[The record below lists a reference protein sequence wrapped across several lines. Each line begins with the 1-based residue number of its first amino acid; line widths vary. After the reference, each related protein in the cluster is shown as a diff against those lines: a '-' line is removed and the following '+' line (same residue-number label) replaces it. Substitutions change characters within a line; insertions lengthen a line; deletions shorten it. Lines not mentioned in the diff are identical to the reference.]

1 MPRIVYVSW
10 PPKEITGGI
19 KAAYQHVELLVEGG
33 MDAVVATP
41 DGSGPDWFETAATS
55 IAFDTIR
62 GDDVVVLPENNEQYL
77 ASFAS
82 RAQPKAVFCQ
92 NPYLAH
98 RGVGKRLSYADY
110 GVSHI
115 LCPSHT
121 AVQFCMRR
129 FPGVKVGYT
138 PYFIDHA
145 RFAFRSEKM
154 LQVAVVPRKRMT
166 EVGAIA
172 DLLRAWHPQLGQIP
186 WVSLHGVSELQVAE
200 GMGRSAIFL
209 SLARL
214 EAHGMTALEAM
225 ACGCIVA
232 GFTGVYGGNDSAT
245 AKNGFWAQEDDV
257 FGCAEQLAHAIR
269 LVQSGSD
276 AFQTMVEEGRRT
288 AWEYRREE
296 SARRL
301 LGFWKSAFQDLSL
314 RA

>member
-33 MDAVVATP
+33 MEAAVATP
-41 DGSGPDWFETAATS
+41 DGDGPDWFDTTAKSIPFDS
-55 IAFDTIR
+55 IAA
-62 GDDVVVLPENNEQYL
+62 DDVVVLPENHEGYL
-77 ASFAS
+77 TLFAS
-82 RAQPKAVFCQ
+82 RGQPKAVFCQ
-92 NPYLAH
+92 NPYQVH
-98 RGVGKRLSYADY
+98 RGVGARRSYADY
-110 GVSHI
+110 GVSHV
-115 LCPSHT
+115 LCASHT

-129 FPGVKVGYT
+129 FPGMKVGYT
-138 PYFIDHA
+138 PYFIDHT

-172 DLLRAWHPQLGQIP
+172 DLLRAWHPELGVIP
-186 WVSLHGVSELQVAE
+186 WVSLHGVTEKQVAD
-200 GMGRSAIFL
+200 GMARSAIFL

-225 ACGCIVA
+225 ATGCVIA
-232 GFTGVYGGNDSAT
+232 GFTGVFGGNDSAT
-245 AKNGFWAQEDDV
+245 AKNGFWAAEDDV
-257 FGCAEQLAHAIR
+257 YGCVEQLANAIR
-269 LVQSGSD
+269 LVQSGSP
-276 AFQTMVEEGRRT
+276 AFQTMVDEGRRT

-301 LGFWKSAFQDLSL
+301 LQFWKGAFADLKL
-314 RA
+314 A